1 MLSINTAADR
11 SPEMEDDARRAVDE
25 AIACG
30 TRFTQTARDF
40 LWEPAPGA
48 NRSRIRKIIAD
59 AKAGSA
65 AEWHAFVAAVHDHA
79 AAAR

>member
-1 MLSINTAADR
+1 MLSIDTAFER
-11 SPEMEDDARRAVDE
+11 PSSVEDDARRAVNE
-25 AIACG
+25 AVAAG
-30 TRFTQTARDF
+30 ARFVITQRDF
-40 LWEPAPGA
+40 LWESAPGA

-79 AAAR
+79 GVA